1 MRTGFTLLAY
11 FMLAYF
17 AFLQAALGP
26 LMPFLR
32 SELALSYSVGGL
44 HITAFALGMIP
55 AGLLTERIAER
66 WGRRRTFW
74 GGAFGMAIGTIL
86 LILGRREGI
95 TIFGSFVMGLLGT
108 FLLIMIQATLSDE
121 FGDKRAIAL
130 TESNI
135 WASFAAGL
143 AAFLVGGAEGIGLGW
158 RAAMIAGIGTMI
170 AVWLYA
176 RPIQIPEAK
185 IHTETIAVNGRL
197 PRAFWA
203 YFVFVLFGVAIEWCM
218 VFWGTDYLET
228 VIGLEK
234 AMAATLMSVFFAAI
248 VIGRIAG
255 SRLTRTMDSAILL
268 RWAVAIALIGF
279 LLFWLAPIRLLN
291 IAGLFVA
298 GLGIAN
304 FYPLSLAT
312 MTGLA
317 PQQANI
323 ASARTSLGSGIAILI
338 APQVLGTA
346 ADIWGIRTAY
356 GFVGVLLIA
365 SAAIT
370 IWASQLAAR
379 PVHTAQK
386 NPL

>member
-1 MRTGFTLLAY
+1 MRTRFTLLAY
-11 FMLAYF
+11 FMLAYY
-17 AFLQAALGP
+17 AFIQAALGP

-74 GGAFGMAIGTIL
+74 GGAFGMAIGTLL
-86 LILGRREGI
+86 LILGRREAI
-95 TIFGSFVMGLLGT
+95 TIAGSFVMGLLGS

-158 RAAMIAGIGTMI
+158 RAAMIAGIVAML
-170 AVWLYA
+170 AVWLYT
-176 RPIQIPEAK
+176 RPIPIPEAK
-185 IHTETIAVNGRL
+185 IHTETVALNGRL
-197 PRAFWA
+197 PHAFWA
-203 YFVFVLFGVAIEWCM
+203 YFVFVLFGVAIEWCL
-218 VFWGTDYLET
+218 VFWGADYLEN
-228 VIGLEK
+228 VVGLDK
-234 AMAATLMSVFFAAI
+234 ALAATLMSVFFAA
-248 VIGRIAG
+248 VVTGRIVG
-255 SRLTRTMDSAILL
+255 SRLTHTVNSAILL
-268 RWAVAIALIGF
+268 RAAVGIALAGF
-279 LLFWLAPIRLLN
+279 LVFWLASSQVLN
-291 IAGLFVA
+291 VAGLFVA

-323 ASARTSLGSGIAILI
+323 ASARTSLGSGIAILV
-338 APQVLGTA
+338 APQILSTA
-346 ADIWGIRTAY
+346 ADIWGIRAAY
-356 GFVGVLLIA
+356 GFVAALLVA

-370 IWASQLAAR
+370 IWAGQQVAR
-379 PVHTAQK
+379 SVQTANQ
-386 NPL
+386 NAS

>member
-1 MRTGFTLLAY
+1 MRTRFTLLAY
-11 FMLAYF
+11 FMLAYY
-17 AFLQAALGP
+17 AFIQAALGP

-32 SELALSYSVGGL
+32 SELTLSYSVGGL
-44 HITAFALGMIP
+44 HVTAFALGMIP
-55 AGLLTERIAER
+55 AGLLTERIAEC

-74 GGAFGMAIGTIL
+74 GGAFGMAIGTVM
-86 LILGRREGI
+86 LILGRREVI
-95 TIFGSFVMGLLGT
+95 TIFGSFVMGLFGT

-176 RPIQIPEAK
+176 RPIQIPEANL
-185 IHTETIAVNGRL
+185 HTETVALNGRL

-218 VFWGTDYLET
+218 VFWGADYLET
-228 VIGLEK
+228 VVGLDK
-234 AMAATLMSVFFAAI
+234 ALAATLMSVFFAAI

-255 SRLTRTMDSAILL
+255 SRLTHSINSAILL
-268 RWAVAIALIGF
+268 RFAVGIAVIGF
-279 LLFWLAPIRLLN
+279 LVFWLAPIRLLN
-291 IAGLFVA
+291 VVGLFVA

-323 ASARTSLGSGIAILI
+323 ASARTSLGSGIAILV
-338 APQVLGTA
+338 APQILGTA

-356 GFVGVLLIA
+356 GFVAVLLLA

-370 IWASQLAAR
+370 IWASQLVAR
-379 PVHTAQK
+379 SVHAPSRNT
-386 NPL
+386 P